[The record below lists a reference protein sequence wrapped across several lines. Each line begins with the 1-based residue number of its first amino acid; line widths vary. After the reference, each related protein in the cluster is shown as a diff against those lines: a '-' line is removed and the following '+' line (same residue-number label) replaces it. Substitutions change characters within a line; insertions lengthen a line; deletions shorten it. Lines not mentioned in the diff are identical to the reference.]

1 MMHERK
7 TSEDTNS
14 DRRIEEIQ
22 LRLFYWVTFVALLAS
37 GYIARLLPWRI
48 ARRSQ
53 RDDDRSVVQRAK
65 EHAELFSAFAM
76 G

>member
-7 TSEDTNS
+7 TAEETIS
-14 DRRIEEIQ
+14 DRRVEEIQ
-22 LRLFYWVTFVALLAS
+22 FRLFYWATFVALLAS

-48 ARRSQ
+48 SDKSR

-65 EHAELFSAFAM
+65 EHAALFSAFAM